1 MKLFL
6 SSIVLVTLTVFA
18 SSSADNGSNVRVT
31 KEAKGSKTPK
41 FSKSA
46 KLVKSAKSEKSVKA
60 AKGTK
65 KGKKGEKKTQINAEE
80 ECILPVIKGKV
91 GEPYWLQ
98 TGQVMTQWEEAYGY
112 PRKSFTSKSKSRK
125 GAKSGSRKIVNNDQY
140 MVHCN
145 QKGYVPDEVCIYTCI
160 DGTLDTTMY
169 CNKNPEDVCVL
180 GRELTI
186 TEQCPLDFDSDAP
199 FHDGKSLKQWW
210 KEVLDRLHFKS
221 NEIFDGTSGE
231 EIHLGHGAI
240 AGLGYGFAIQFFGMI
255 PQPDNKFDASAID
268 IGGYTS
274 DGYEYGPDTLYNSKY
289 IVDSFVQDLETED
302 TEYGVPKFLSAKTF
316 KNPKLRIVSLLK
328 DHYDPCDDTPYLGF
342 PPECFLYH
350 PAGLH
355 LGNGLMFNFHSPLSN
370 GEIDLQGVCTG
381 SETSPPIF
389 MPAVGPN
396 MPNIEGFIEESGG
409 VVAAHPASGTMHLC
423 IDDDIYHPRVCM
435 YHTDDTDI
443 DGMIGTPLEFDAR
456 PFMPTPTELRNKLCK
471 KREADPD
478 ICKGPFNN
486 ITYPYPWTQHL

>member
-1 MKLFL
+1 M
-6 SSIVLVTLTVFA
+6 
-18 SSSADNGSNVRVT
+18 G
-31 KEAKGSKTPK
+31 
-41 FSKSA
+41 SA

-65 KGKKGEKKTQINAEE
+65 KDKKGEKKTQINAEE

-186 TEQCPLDFDSDAP
+186 TEQCP
-199 FHDGKSLKQWW
+199 
-210 KEVLDRLHFKS
+210 
-221 NEIFDGTSGE
+221 
-231 EIHLGHGAI
+231 
-240 AGLGYGFAIQFFGMI
+240 
-255 PQPDNKFDASAID
+255 ID

-289 IVDSFVQDLETED
+289 IVDSFVQD
-302 TEYGVPKFLSAKTF
+302 
-316 KNPKLRIVSLLK
+316 I
-328 DHYDPCDDTPYLGF
+328 
-342 PPECFLYH
+342 
-350 PAGLH
+350 
-355 LGNGLMFNFHSPLSN
+355 
-370 GEIDLQGVCTG
+370 
-381 SETSPPIF
+381 
-389 MPAVGPN
+389 
-396 MPNIEGFIEESGG
+396 
-409 VVAAHPASGTMHLC
+409 
-423 IDDDIYHPRVCM
+423 
-435 YHTDDTDI
+435 
-443 DGMIGTPLEFDAR
+443 
-456 PFMPTPTELRNKLCK
+456 
-471 KREADPD
+471 
-478 ICKGPFNN
+478 
-486 ITYPYPWTQHL
+486 